1 MDKKIELE
9 KIIEIYKDLNYIHL
23 EDMPKIPL
31 YMDQLTS
38 FMDNQLEN
46 QRRYPEDK
54 ILTKTMINNYSKNK
68 ILPPSDNKKYNR
80 QHIILLIFIYYLKG
94 FLSISDIKKLL
105 SPLSKESPDF
115 SVEDLYMKIVNAIK
129 VFTPSFYED
138 ILSKKE
144 VAMEVFSKMED
155 SEDKKQLEEFALI
168 ALLSFDIHLKKKLI
182 EDLLDKRETNE

>member
-9 KIIEIYKDLNYIHL
+9 KIMEIYKDLNYIHL
-23 EDMPKIPL
+23 EDMPQIPL

-38 FMDNQLEN
+38 FINSQLEK

-105 SPLSKESPDF
+105 SPLSKENPDF
-115 SVEDLYMKIVNAIK
+115 SVEALYMKIVNAIK
-129 VFTPSFYED
+129 AFTPSFYED

-144 VAMEVFSKMED
+144 VSKEVFATMEE
-155 SEDKKQLEEFALI
+155 SEDKKQLEKFALI

-182 EDLLDKRETNE
+182 EDLLDNE